1 MWASAPTEVCC
12 GRHRPAKMLRRGGAC
27 PRPRAATRAAPT
39 FPGFRF
45 RRAILRRLDV
55 GAGAHTRPQAVRQDT
70 APASGGTP
78 CAGVL
83 LSPEEV
89 IRLANYTQHSHLH
102 QWEPEDSFLRTD
114 FNGDLSAIDAA
125 LLGLERDKCRV
136 AIGRY
141 TGDGELSYTVSL
153 GARPKLAVVDNTSS
167 FSSGYEL
174 GLDGM
179 NERSVIITE
188 DGFRV
193 NGSPHGLNQEG
204 TLYRYYAFL

>member
-1 MWASAPTEVCC
+1 M
-12 GRHRPAKMLRRGGAC
+12 
-27 PRPRAATRAAPT
+27 
-39 FPGFRF
+39 
-45 RRAILRRLDV
+45 
-55 GAGAHTRPQAVRQDT
+55 
-70 APASGGTP
+70 
-78 CAGVL
+78 
-83 LSPEEV
+83 
-89 IRLANYTQHSHLH
+89 ANYTQYYHLH

-125 LLGLERDKCRV
+125 LLGLERDKCRA

-141 TGDGELSYTVSL
+141 TGDGELSYTVLL
-153 GARPKLAVVDNTSS
+153 GARPNLAVVDNTSS

>member
-1 MWASAPTEVCC
+1 MPTPARRPF
-12 GRHRPAKMLRRGGAC
+12 GRTRPPRPAV
-27 PRPRAATRAAPT
+27 
-39 FPGFRF
+39 
-45 RRAILRRLDV
+45 RRARGCFYLQR
-55 GAGAHTRPQAVRQDT
+55 
-70 APASGGTP
+70 
-78 CAGVL
+78 
-83 LSPEEV
+83 
-89 IRLANYTQHSHLH
+89 
-102 QWEPEDSFLRTD
+102 EPEDSFLRTD

-125 LLGLERDKCRV
+125 LLGLERDKCRA

>member
-1 MWASAPTEVCC
+1 M
-12 GRHRPAKMLRRGGAC
+12 
-27 PRPRAATRAAPT
+27 
-39 FPGFRF
+39 
-45 RRAILRRLDV
+45 
-55 GAGAHTRPQAVRQDT
+55 
-70 APASGGTP
+70 
-78 CAGVL
+78 
-83 LSPEEV
+83 
-89 IRLANYTQHSHLH
+89 ANYTQHYHLH

-114 FNGDLSAIDAA
+114 FNGDLSAIHAA
-125 LLGLERDKCRV
+125 LLGLERDKCRA

>member
-1 MWASAPTEVCC
+1 MCY
-12 GRHRPAKMLRRGGAC
+12 H
-27 PRPRAATRAAPT
+27 
-39 FPGFRF
+39 
-45 RRAILRRLDV
+45 
-55 GAGAHTRPQAVRQDT
+55 
-70 APASGGTP
+70 SG
-78 CAGVL
+78 L
-83 LSPEEV
+83 
-89 IRLANYTQHSHLH
+89 
-102 QWEPEDSFLRTD
+102 
-114 FNGDLSAIDAA
+114 AA
-125 LLGLERDKCRV
+125 LLGLERDKCRA

-193 NGSPHGLNQEG
+193 NGSPHSLNQEG

>member
-1 MWASAPTEVCC
+1 M
-12 GRHRPAKMLRRGGAC
+12 
-27 PRPRAATRAAPT
+27 
-39 FPGFRF
+39 
-45 RRAILRRLDV
+45 
-55 GAGAHTRPQAVRQDT
+55 
-70 APASGGTP
+70 
-78 CAGVL
+78 
-83 LSPEEV
+83 
-89 IRLANYTQHSHLH
+89 ANYTQHYHLH

-125 LLGLERDKCRV
+125 LLGLERDKCRA

-193 NGSPHGLNQEG
+193 NGSPHGPEPGGDAVPLLCVPVDKENPRAQRPG
-204 TLYRYYAFL
+204 GFAYPYWKVTPVVSMVTV

>member
-1 MWASAPTEVCC
+1 MFFKKTVQF
-12 GRHRPAKMLRRGGAC
+12 HH
-27 PRPRAATRAAPT
+27 
-39 FPGFRF
+39 
-45 RRAILRRLDV
+45 I
-55 GAGAHTRPQAVRQDT
+55 
-70 APASGGTP
+70 
-78 CAGVL
+78 
-83 LSPEEV
+83 
-89 IRLANYTQHSHLH
+89 
-102 QWEPEDSFLRTD
+102 FLRPGT
-114 FNGDLSAIDAA
+114 LITRS
-125 LLGLERDKCRV
+125 ERDKCRA

>member
-1 MWASAPTEVCC
+1 M
-12 GRHRPAKMLRRGGAC
+12 
-27 PRPRAATRAAPT
+27 
-39 FPGFRF
+39 
-45 RRAILRRLDV
+45 
-55 GAGAHTRPQAVRQDT
+55 
-70 APASGGTP
+70 
-78 CAGVL
+78 
-83 LSPEEV
+83 
-89 IRLANYTQHSHLH
+89 ANYTQHYHLH

-125 LLGLERDKCRV
+125 LLGLERDKCRA

-193 NGSPHGLNQEG
+193 DGSPHDLNQEG
-204 TLYRYYAFL
+204 TLYRYYALL